1 MGSIIAGSRPLMD
14 TARLL
19 RKRLG
24 GGMRQAGVLA
34 AAGLIALEQGPA
46 ELPNDHANARF
57 IAAQLAEIEGIRVFP
72 GETNIVVFDI
82 FATGQ
87 DPVAI
92 SAKLRERG
100 ILMNGIGGSD
110 RLMRAV
116 THRDVT
122 RAQCAE
128 AISELAAIIH
138 KPKYAQQFS

>member
-14 TARLL
+14 KARLL

-34 AAGLIALEQGPA
+34 AAGLVALEQGPT

-57 IAAQLAEIEGIRVFP
+57 IAARLAEIEGNQVFP
-72 GETNIVVFDI
+72 GDTNIVVFDVSG
-82 FATGQ
+82 TGR
-87 DPVAI
+87 DPREI
-92 SAKLRERG
+92 SERLRERG
-100 ILMNGIGGSD
+100 ILMNAIGGSD

-122 RAQCAE
+122 RDQCAE
-128 AISELAAIIH
+128 AMSELAILIQSA
-138 KPKYAQQFS
+138 

>member
-1 MGSIIAGSRPLMD
+1 MGSLIVGSRPLMD
-14 TARLL
+14 KARLL

-34 AAGLIALEQGPA
+34 AAGLVALEQGPA

-57 IAAQLAEIEGIRVFP
+57 IAERLAEIEGIAVFP

-82 FATGQ
+82 SGTGR
-87 DPVAI
+87 DPVEL
-92 SAKLRERG
+92 SARLRERG
-100 ILMNGIGGSD
+100 ILMNAIGGSD

-122 RAQCAE
+122 REQCAE
-128 AISELAAIIH
+128 AIAELASIVR
-138 KPKYAQQFS
+138 QNS